1 MHALIFS
8 YREKDLFSK
17 RFHNVESSLRA
28 LLRKGIGH
36 EKIECLHF
44 LREEM
49 SAFYNSTCYPFIY
62 WVLEKFLPL

>member
-44 LREEM
+44 
-49 SAFYNSTCYPFIY
+49 
-62 WVLEKFLPL
+62 